1 MFKEI
6 SNNDLSKLRKIRQP
20 FDNNVIDF
28 ISDFSKELKK
38 LNKNNLTEL
47 YFLMNWCTKKNILKI
62 KNSVNLRREERVG
75 RGIVFHISP
84 SNVPTNFFYSFLF
97 GLLAGN
103 SNIVRVPK
111 QNFPEKIIILK
122 AFKNISKK
130 KSTSSSKIQIFLLIM
145 NIKIIKILL
154 RTYQ

>member
-1 MFKEI
+1 MFNKI
-6 SNNDLSKLRKIRQP
+6 LNSDLSKLRKIRKP
-20 FDNNVIDF
+20 FDDNVINF
-28 ISDFSKELKK
+28 ILDFSKELKK

-47 YFLMNWCTKKNILKI
+47 YFLMNWCTKRNILKI
-62 KNSVNLRREERVG
+62 KNSVNLSKENRVG

-103 SNIVRVPK
+103 SNIVRIPK
-111 QNFPEKIIILK
+111 QNFPEKMIILK

-130 KSTSSSKIQIFLLIM
+130 KSTNQSKTQIFLLITT
-145 NIKIIKILL
+145 IKIIKILL
-154 RTYQ
+154 ITYQ